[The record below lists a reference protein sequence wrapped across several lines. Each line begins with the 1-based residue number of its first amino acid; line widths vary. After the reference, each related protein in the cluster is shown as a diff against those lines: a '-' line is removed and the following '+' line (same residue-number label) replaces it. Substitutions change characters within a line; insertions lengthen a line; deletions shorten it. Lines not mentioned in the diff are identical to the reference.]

1 MNAQVIT
8 VEASPARLDDAIRF
22 FREQVLPRLR
32 QMDGFEEFIV
42 LSARRSGKLRGVV
55 LWESEEA
62 LRAAAEDDS
71 GGSGAANAARSR
83 AADAAGGTVAS
94 VEHYEVFVNEAPS
107 AGPLGAVTGTV
118 GGVTD
123 TVGGATQPVSGVTD
137 TVSGTTGNLLGG
149 GEKKS

>member
-1 MNAQVIT
+1 MH
-8 VEASPARLDDAIRF
+8 ARLTTIEVPQDRIDDTPGVIQ
-22 FREQVLPRLR
+22 EQVLPQLQ
-32 QMDGFEEFIV
+32 QMDGFKGFIA
-42 LSARRSGKLRGVV
+42 LRDRGSGKVRGVA

-62 LRAAAEDDS
+62 LRATAEDDS

-137 TVSGTTGNLLGG
+137 TVSGATDNLLGG

>member
-1 MNAQVIT
+1 MRAQVTT

-42 LSARRSGKLRGVV
+42 LSARRSGKLLGVA

-62 LRAAAEDDS
+62 LRATAEDDS

-137 TVSGTTGNLLGG
+137 TVSGATDNLLGG